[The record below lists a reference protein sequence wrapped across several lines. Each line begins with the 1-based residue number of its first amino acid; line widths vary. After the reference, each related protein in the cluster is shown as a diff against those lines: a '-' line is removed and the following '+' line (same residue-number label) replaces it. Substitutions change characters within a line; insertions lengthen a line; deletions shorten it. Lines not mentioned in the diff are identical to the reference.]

1 MQALQKLINQKDC
14 SIDTRTLK
22 KKEIFFDL
30 GSTKNKYGKY
40 FYQALNKKPS
50 AIITEKAKI
59 DKNFSIKKVYF

>member
-30 GSTKNKYGKY
+30 GSTKKKYGKY
-40 FYQALNKKPS
+40 FSQ
-50 AIITEKAKI
+50 
-59 DKNFSIKKVYF
+59 SIYF